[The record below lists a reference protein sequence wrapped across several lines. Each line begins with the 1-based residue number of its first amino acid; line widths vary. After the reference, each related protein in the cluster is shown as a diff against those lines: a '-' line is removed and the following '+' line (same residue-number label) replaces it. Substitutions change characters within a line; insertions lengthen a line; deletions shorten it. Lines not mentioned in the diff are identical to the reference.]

1 MYAVCITFVCRVC
14 GERDY
19 LFPVSGIASGN
30 RTEPATAAPS
40 RTAAVLLREQRR
52 ARVTLAALT
61 VALAAAAVLSLSL
74 GRFGMPWPDVL
85 RTLWGS
91 VTGDPAVV
99 GSQQQAVL
107 FAVRIPRILL
117 AVLAGA
123 ALAAAGVAYQGLFR
137 NPLVSPDLL
146 GVASGAG
153 VGASLA
159 LLWSWPSVGVQA
171 LAFGSGLLA
180 VALVLAMGSAV
191 GRYSGG
197 GVLVLVLA
205 GIVISS
211 LCSALT
217 ALVKYLAPQDDKL
230 PEITFWLMGSLARS
244 GSWTSVYLLAGALL
258 VGGVPLMLLRW
269 KLNVMT
275 FGDDEAESV
284 GVDTR
289 RVRLIVIVC
298 ATLFTAT
305 AVALCGVIGW
315 VGLVVP
321 HLCRFLVG
329 PNHLVLL
336 PCSMLTGGL
345 FLLVVDDVARTL
357 TAGEIPLGVLTAIIG
372 APAFIHLLFR
382 GRRTWAA

>member
-1 MYAVCITFVCRVC
+1 MTMPD
-14 GERDY
+14 G
-19 LFPVSGIASGN
+19 
-30 RTEPATAAPS
+30 
-40 RTAAVLLREQRR
+40 VLRGHRHI
-52 ARVTLAALT
+52 RVTLLT
-61 VALAAAAVLSLSL
+61 LALALIVAMLLSLSL
-74 GRFGMPWPDVL
+74 GRYAMPWNEVVHA
-85 RTLWGS
+85 LWGS
-91 VTGDPAVV
+91 LVGDAGVA
-99 GSQQQAVL
+99 GSQQHAVL
-107 FAVRIPRILL
+107 FAVRIPRILM

-123 ALAAAGVAYQGLFR
+123 ALAAAGAAYQGLFR

-159 LLWSWPSVGVQA
+159 LLWSWPNIGVQA

-180 VALVLAMGSAV
+180 VTLVLSLGSAV
-191 GRYSGG
+191 SRYSGG

-205 GIVISS
+205 GIVVSS
-211 LCSALT
+211 LCSAVTSLI
-217 ALVKYLAPQDDKL
+217 KYLAPEDDKL

-244 GSWTSVYLLAGALL
+244 GGWTNVYLLAGSLL
-258 VGGVPLMLLRW
+258 LGGIPLLLLRW

-275 FGDDEAESV
+275 FGDDEAEAM

-289 RVRLIVIVC
+289 RVRLVVIVC
-298 ATLFTAT
+298 ATLITAT

-315 VGLVVP
+315 VGLVIP
-321 HLCRFLVG
+321 HLCRFVVG
-329 PNHLVLL
+329 PNYLALL

-372 APAFIHLLFR
+372 APVFIHLLFR
-382 GRRTWAA
+382 GRRTWTT